1 MIQRS
6 FKKIVHYVKFT
17 TVCLNFRPC
26 KILVSYLS
34 TIFTYI
40 SRDLL
45 PCPLNFQ
52 TVLSDLHPALPP
64 ESYAHAKYFYPAR
77 PQYCFEFS
85 RDLLL
90 CLSNYPARLL
100 NLILH
105 ENRYQMSRRA
115 GGTENQ
121 CNFDLM

>member
-52 TVLSDLHPALPP
+52 TVLSDLHPAPLPNRTP
-64 ESYAHAKYFYPAR
+64 MQNTFTLPVPNIVLNFPVTFSYVFQIIR
-77 PQYCFEFS
+77 PDC
-85 RDLLL
+85 
-90 CLSNYPARLL
+90 
-100 NLILH
+100 
-105 ENRYQMSRRA
+105 
-115 GGTENQ
+115 
-121 CNFDLM
+121 